1 MLTRVAEKGAAM
13 VRVFILYAEQPD
25 PEAYEAHAGL
35 ARQQVSGAQLRH
47 GRILGGIP
55 DPDAGYYAEF
65 EFPDRDA
72 WKAGQDGLTAVAED
86 AQRLGIRFRVYF
98 AEIS

>member
-1 MLTRVAEKGAAM
+1 M

-25 PEAYEAHAGL
+25 PEAYEEHVQCS
-35 ARQQVSGAQLRH
+35 RQQVPGAQLRH

-72 WKAGQDGLTAVAED
+72 WKAGQDGLAAAAED
-86 AQRLGIRFRVYF
+86 AQQLGIPFRVYF